1 MVIENGTIKNITP
14 KEEEKEPMQEPNE
27 EMENLKKENEALKKE
42 NAKGKQLLNEAQTE
56 ILNLKKGTTSNY
68 QPPTQKRVTG
78 KNIEQDEKNK
88 IDLEEESKKRK
99 EVLKTF
105 KI

>member
-1 MVIENGTIKNITP
+1 M
-14 KEEEKEPMQEPNE
+14 
-27 EMENLKKENEALKKE
+27 KKE

-78 KNIEQDEKNK
+78 KNID
-88 IDLEEESKKRK
+88 DLQAVMKH
-99 EVLKTF
+99 LKSLDF
-105 KI
+105 KAPLVFDNFR